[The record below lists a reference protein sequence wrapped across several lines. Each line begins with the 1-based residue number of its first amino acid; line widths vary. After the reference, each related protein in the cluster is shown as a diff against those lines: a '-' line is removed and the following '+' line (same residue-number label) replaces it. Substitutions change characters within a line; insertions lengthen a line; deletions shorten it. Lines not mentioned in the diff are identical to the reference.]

1 MLGFPGGDA
10 LFRPAP
16 VPLPPGARD
25 PCRRIARAR
34 DGGRAR
40 ALRIRRESRRSGHA
54 IRKRP
59 RAIRWAR
66 GLLGDRAGH
75 HQRAQGHWLRGHRDA
90 RRASPAALGRPRRA
104 RAFDALLE
112 RVGQPGG
119 PADPRR
125 DHRVRRAAAEFAGAH
140 RVRATA
146 PRVASC
152 DVGRRCCRPPRAVP
166 VLMARTVT
174 LPREVERVLTRHRQK
189 VGARH
194 AVRTADALVRMVD
207 DLGFCFAFTGESAYP
222 VPAAFDHLDTRSEGR
237 KWDWMWGWKDELAEN
252 KRLYY
257 GKLLVKKPTF
267 VSMKM
272 LPIFYATFGRA
283 GDADDH
289 LEDVRAGRLSEIA
302 RRVIEFLAV
311 NGETQ
316 TKRMRSALGI
326 TSQEGKSDYAK
337 AIEELQRL
345 MYVARVRA
353 VGEGREDY
361 NYTYD
366 LFVHRYPETV
376 RAAERASS
384 ADAMAALLARLLV
397 LAGGVT
403 ERQVGKLFDWTDDR
417 VTHLVTRLETQNA
430 LVRIEGALVLPTLG

>member
-1 MLGFPGGDA
+1 MA
-10 LFRPAP
+10 AEYR
-16 VPLPPGARD
+16 
-25 PCRRIARAR
+25 
-34 DGGRAR
+34 
-40 ALRIRRESRRSGHA
+40 
-54 IRKRP
+54 RP
-59 RAIRWAR
+59 RA
-66 GLLGDRAGH
+66 
-75 HQRAQGHWLRGHRDA
+75 
-90 RRASPAALGRPRRA
+90 A
-104 RAFDALLE
+104 RAPALSREIE
-112 RVGQPGG
+112 RSL
-119 PADPRR
+119 A
-125 DHRVRRAAAEFAGAH
+125 
-140 RVRATA
+140 
-146 PRVASC
+146 
-152 DVGRRCCRPPRAVP
+152 
-166 VLMARTVT
+166 
-174 LPREVERVLTRHRQK
+174 RHRK
-189 VGARH
+189 RVMARH
-194 AVRTADALVRMVD
+194 AVKTADALVRMVD
-207 DLGFCFAFTGESAYP
+207 ALGLCFAFTAESAYP
-222 VPAAFDHLDTRSEGR
+222 VPAAFDHLDTRSDGR
-237 KWDWMWGWKDELAEN
+237 KWEWMWGWKDELAEN

-272 LPIFYATFGRA
+272 LPTFYATFGRA

-302 RRVIEFLAV
+302 RRIIEFLAV

-326 TSQEGKSDYAK
+326 TSQAGKSDYAK

-384 ADAMAALLARLLV
+384 ADAMTALLAHLLE

-403 ERQVGKLFDWTDDR
+403 ERQVTKLFDWSEER
-417 VTHLVTRLETQNA
+417 VAHAVRRLEMKKA
-430 LVRIEGALVLPTLG
+430 LVRVDGLLVLPTLG

>member
-1 MLGFPGGDA
+1 M
-10 LFRPAP
+10 
-16 VPLPPGARD
+16 
-25 PCRRIARAR
+25 
-34 DGGRAR
+34 
-40 ALRIRRESRRSGHA
+40 E
-54 IRKRP
+54 
-59 RAIRWAR
+59 
-66 GLLGDRAGH
+66 
-75 HQRAQGHWLRGHRDA
+75 
-90 RRASPAALGRPRRA
+90 
-104 RAFDALLE
+104 RAFA
-112 RVGQPGG
+112 
-119 PADPRR
+119 
-125 DHRVRRAAAEFAGAH
+125 
-140 RVRATA
+140 
-146 PRVASC
+146 
-152 DVGRRCCRPPRAVP
+152 
-166 VLMARTVT
+166 
-174 LPREVERVLTRHRQK
+174 RHRRK

-222 VPAAFDHLDTRSEGR
+222 VPAAFDHLDTRSDGR
-237 KWDWMWGWKDELAEN
+237 KWEWMWGCKDELAEN

-272 LPIFYATFGRA
+272 LPVFYATFGRA
-283 GDADDH
+283 GDPDDH

-302 RRVIEFLAV
+302 RRIIEFLAV

-326 TSQEGKSDYAK
+326 TSQDGRADYSK

-384 ADAMAALLARLLV
+384 ADAMCTLLAALLGLS
-397 LAGGVT
+397 GGVT
-403 ERQVGKLFDWTDDR
+403 ERQVTKLFDWSEDR
-417 VTHLVTRLETQNA
+417 VAHAARRLEMKKA
-430 LVRIEGALVLPTLG
+430 LVRADGLLVLPTLR